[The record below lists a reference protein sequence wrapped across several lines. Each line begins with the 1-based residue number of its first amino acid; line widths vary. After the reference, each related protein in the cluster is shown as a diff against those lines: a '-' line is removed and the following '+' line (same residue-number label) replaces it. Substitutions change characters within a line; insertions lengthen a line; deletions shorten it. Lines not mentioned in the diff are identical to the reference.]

1 MSQDIKAAPLEAA
14 KDVFNMSSIALGQNL
29 LGDFRVGTKHI
40 QIDGKNKRI
49 VIYDEDD
56 VARVLIGFQE
66 NGF

>member
-1 MSQDIKAAPLEAA
+1 LEAA